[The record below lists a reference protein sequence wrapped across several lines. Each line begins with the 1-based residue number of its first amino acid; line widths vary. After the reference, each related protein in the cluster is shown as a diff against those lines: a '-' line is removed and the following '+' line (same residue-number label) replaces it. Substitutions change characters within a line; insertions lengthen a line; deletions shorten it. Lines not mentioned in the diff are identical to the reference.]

1 MRAIAD
7 ETRIFHLEENEPQ
20 VINCLQTETTLV
32 ITNGFQSS
40 KKIKLKYEA
49 GSSYFFKINAV
60 MDNMALLV
68 TAGIS
73 VLLFIA
79 YIISS
84 VKLLL
89 IIANVPL
96 LVIVYFFFINPK
108 GCIELK
114 NWKPATAAR

>member
-7 ETRIFHLEENEPQ
+7 GTRIFHLEENEPQ

-40 KKIKLKYEA
+40 KKMKLKYEA

-68 TAGIS
+68 AAVVS
-73 VLLFIA
+73 LLLFLA

-114 NWKPATAAR
+114 NWQPGTAT